1 MIGEDVL
8 PRHRWRLEIV
18 VESIKSNDRLVRG
31 VKVKVGKTRNVIRR
45 PINCLYPTEVL
56 TTEQLYCNIRNVRKT
71 KKRMSVILIRLK
83 LRVQKE
89 MLQLQESRDDD

>member
-1 MIGEDVL
+1 MVGEDAV
-8 PRHRWRLEIV
+8 PRYRWRLEIV

-31 VKVKVGKTRNVIRR
+31 AKVEVGKTRNVIRR

-83 LRVQKE
+83 LRVQKK
-89 MLQLQESRDDD
+89 MLQLQESCDDD

>member
-1 MIGEDVL
+1 ML

-18 VESIKSNDRLVRG
+18 VESIKSNGRLVRG

-89 MLQLQESRDDD
+89 MLQLQESCDDD